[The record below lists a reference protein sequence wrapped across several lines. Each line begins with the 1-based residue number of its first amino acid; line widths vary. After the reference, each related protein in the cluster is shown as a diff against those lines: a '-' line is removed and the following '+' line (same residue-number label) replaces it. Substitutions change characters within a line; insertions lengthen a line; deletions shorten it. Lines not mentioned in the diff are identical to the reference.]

1 MDRNVIY
8 TIRKENSMWEIKNEN
23 GEYKTLEELRDE
35 VKDEIIDELNSM
47 DDSDALC
54 LGNYIREKN
63 GDNLLHE
70 NCDDEIDEV
79 FSDWSPS
86 DILNMDYD
94 SGSEFFYLD
103 YGDPV
108 FTDDVWEDLDTDE
121 IAEKILDGETFGE
134 NITWDMKDIIT
145 DYVEA
150 KKYLENLNP
159 YRIEGEELLI
169 KFSNGEA
176 DVTDLLQY
184 IDRLTK
190 TDEAWRKGV

>member
-1 MDRNVIY
+1 
-8 TIRKENSMWEIKNEN
+8 MWEIKNEN
-23 GEYKTLEELRDE
+23 GYKTLEELRDE
-35 VKDEIIDELNSM
+35 VKEEIIDELNSM
-47 DDSDALC
+47 DDSDALD
-54 LGNYIREKN
+54 LGNYIRKKN
-63 GDNLLHE
+63 GDNPLHE

-86 DILNMDYD
+86 DILDMDYD

-103 YGDPV
+103 YGEPV
-108 FTDDVWEDLDTDE
+108 FTDEVWEGLDTDE

-150 KKYLENLNP
+150 KKYLETLNP

-190 TDEAWRKGV
+190 TDEAWKEKE